1 MQPPHLLSVLP
12 SYTEARKRSLVLSVL
27 VPVYNERHLVG
38 ESLRKLLEIESDLL
52 SAMEVIIVDDGSTDG
67 SWDIIA
73 TFLDD
78 PRVQAYRQTNQG
90 KGAALRT
97 ALSYA
102 SGDVCVIHDADL
114 EYDPADIPSMLR
126 AFIEGGA
133 DAVYGS
139 RYLSAPYRRA
149 LQFRHSTINRLLT
162 LLTNVFTDLDL
173 TDVETCYKLVN
184 TTMLK
189 SIPLRSDDFRF
200 EIEITMKLAK
210 RRARIF
216 EVPIRYLPRR
226 PEEGKKMNAWHGVL
240 ALVGLARYTL
250 LDDMWKDDEYG
261 SRMLAELQQARR
273 FNKWMADTVR
283 PFLGDR
289 VLEIGAG
296 VGNLTSQFIPRELY
310 VASDVNPH
318 YLHFLRSY
326 SIGKP
331 YLRAWH
337 ADPTSPADFDVL
349 TEQFDTVVMLNA
361 LEHLDA
367 PVDALL
373 HASRALVPGGR
384 MIVLVPQHP
393 WLFGSLDRG
402 LEHRQRY
409 TRPLLHQQMTEAG
422 LRVERMF
429 DFNRTALPAWWF
441 ICRVL
446 GRTSFSPVQLKML
459 EVLMPLIRRFD
470 RLWPWEGISLVAV
483 GAKEAAE

>member
-1 MQPPHLLSVLP
+1 MHRPPLLSLLP
-12 SYTEARKRSLVLSVL
+12 SYTDELKRSLVLSVL

-38 ESLRKLLEIESDLL
+38 ESLRKLLDIESDLI
-52 SAMEVIIVDDGSTDG
+52 SALEVVIVDDGSTDG
-67 SWDIIA
+67 SWDVIS

-78 PRVQAYRQTNQG
+78 PRVQAHRQSNQG
-90 KGAALRT
+90 KGAAVRA
-97 ALSYA
+97 ALSHA
-102 SGDVCVIHDADL
+102 RGDVCIIHDADM
-114 EYDPADIPSMLR
+114 EYNPQDIPALLH

-139 RYLSAPYRRA
+139 RYLSATYRRA

-240 ALVGLARYTL
+240 ALLGLAHYTL
-250 LDDMWKDDEYG
+250 IDDMWQDDEYG
-261 SRMLAELQQARR
+261 SRVLAELGQARR
-273 FNKWMADTVR
+273 FNKWMADTLR
-283 PFLGDR
+283 PFVGDR

-296 VGNLTSQFIPRELY
+296 VGNLTSQFIPRDVY
-310 VASDVNPH
+310 VASDINPH

-331 YLRAWH
+331 YLRVLKVDACE
-337 ADPTSPADFDVL
+337 PRDFDVL
-349 TEQFDTVVMLNA
+349 SEQFDTVIMLNV
-361 LEHLDA
+361 LEHLQQ
-367 PVDALL
+367 PVESLVNL
-373 HASRALVPGGR
+373 SRALVPGGR
-384 MIVLVPQHP
+384 AIILVPQHP
-393 WLFGSLDRG
+393 WLHGSLDDA
-402 LEHRQRY
+402 LEHRERY
-409 TRPLLHQQMTEAG
+409 TRPLLHRQMTEAG
-422 LRVERMF
+422 FRIERMF
-429 DFNRTALPAWWF
+429 DFNRTALPAWAF
-441 ICRVL
+441 NGKIL
-446 GRTSFSPVQLKML
+446 GRRTFSPVQLKVL
-459 EVLMPLIRRFD
+459 ELIMPLIRRYD
-470 RLWPWEGISLVAV
+470 RLWPWEGVSLVAV
-483 GAKEAAE
+483 GIKE